1 MKKPVKI
8 LLTIIVLI
16 VATPMMEVAK
26 QVPILKLVLLAGIVG
41 ALYAIWKKEKVDGGE
56 NKQEDDDKHQL
67 DKS

>member
-1 MKKPVKI
+1 
-8 LLTIIVLI
+8 
-16 VATPMMEVAK
+16 MEVAK

>member
-8 LLTIIVLI
+8 ILTIIILI

-26 QVPILKLVLLAGIVG
+26 QAPVLKLVLLAGIVG
-41 ALYAIWKKEKVDGGE
+41 AFYAIWKKDNDNDK
-56 NKQEDDDKHQL
+56 EDDDKHQL